1 MNRPLISTTKTSTD
15 IAIVN
20 IEINSDRLQEEIETL
35 ANFSEVSAP
44 AVTRVLFS
52 DEDVAARNFLR
63 DRCRE
68 AGLEIREDPIGNMFA
83 TWPGTDRSLG
93 AVGTGSHTDAI
104 PNAGK
109 YDGVVGVLGGLE
121 AIRAL
126 KESGYQPRH
135 DITLIPFTAEE
146 PTRFN
151 AGCLGSR
158 MMCGAVTP
166 EKALSLMDKEGV
178 CLDEW
183 RNRAGYSGDLAE
195 VQCRESDFS
204 AFVELHIEQGPELE
218 EAKEDIGAVTAIAAP
233 AGYGLRILGEGGHA
247 GAVLMPKRQDAFMG
261 AAEIALALETLAKNS
276 GSPDTV
282 ATIGVVEV
290 LPGAIN
296 GIPNETRLE
305 IDVRD
310 ISLESRDKV
319 LEDFRAKV
327 TEICE
332 RRQLR
337 QVWTEF
343 NCDPPA
349 TCAPHIVDAVETASA
364 EFGLKCRRMVSRAYH
379 DAVFMARLAPT
390 AMIFIPCY
398 KGYSHRPDEYSS
410 PEEIANG
417 VKVLAHT
424 LKTLAG

>member
-1 MNRPLISTTKTSTD
+1 MIKID
-15 IAIVN
+15 
-20 IEINSDRLQEEIETL
+20 SDRLQEEIETL
-35 ANFSEVSAP
+35 AAFSEVPAP

-52 DEDVAARNFLR
+52 PEDVKAREFLR
-63 DRCRE
+63 KKCQE
-68 AGLEIREDPIGNMFA
+68 ANLEICEDPIGNIFA
-83 TWPGTDRSLG
+83 TWPGKDRELG

-126 KESGYQPRH
+126 QESGFEPKR
-135 DITLIPFTAEE
+135 DVTLIPFTSEE

-158 MMCGAVTP
+158 MMCGATSP
-166 EKALSLMDKEGV
+166 TEAQALSDKEGIS
-178 CLDEW
+178 LDEW
-183 RNRAGYSGDLAE
+183 RKRAGYDGDLAE
-195 VQCRESDFS
+195 VRCGDTDFDS
-204 AFVELHIEQGPELE
+204 FVELHIEQGPILE
-218 EAKEDIGAVTAIAAP
+218 TEGKDIGAVTAIAAP

-247 GAVLMPKRQDAFMG
+247 GAVLMPERQDAFMG
-261 AAEIALALETLAKNS
+261 AAEVALALEEIAITS

-296 GIPNETRLE
+296 GIPNQTNLE

-310 ISLESRDKV
+310 ISLESRDAV
-319 LEDFRAKV
+319 LERFRSKV

-332 RRQLR
+332 RRKLTHE
-337 QVWTEF
+337 WTEF

-349 TCAPHIVDAVETASA
+349 TCAPHIVEAIETASA
-364 EFGLKCRRMVSRAYH
+364 EYGLKCRRMVSRAYH

-410 PEEIANG
+410 PEEICNG

-424 LKTLAG
+424 LKSLADK